1 MTGSIADGRTG
12 IVLAAGYGARHA
24 LGNDL
29 ILKPLLPVGGRALIL
44 RTLDSLELAGCSR
57 VVVVVGYA
65 EDRVRRFLQESY
77 HGKVEVVLVSN
88 ERFDLSNGVSL
99 LAARSFLPQEF
110 VLAMA
115 DHVFEPTVMH
125 LVAGHMCPP
134 QGAILVVDFKLE
146 SVFDIEDATKVIV
159 ENGRVVG
166 IGKELGGFNAVD
178 CGLFLAGHS
187 LIDAL
192 DEVFQAT
199 GNVSL
204 SQGVQRLAQQGR
216 MYALDIGPGRWQ
228 DVDTTEML
236 SAAERLLKSGDA
248 ASKPGDS

>member
-12 IVLAAGYGARHA
+12 LVLAAGYGARHA

-65 EDRVRRFLQESY
+65 EDRIRQFLQESHY
-77 HGKVEVVLVSN
+77 GELELVLVSN
-88 ERFDLSNGVSL
+88 ERFDLNNGVSI
-99 LAARSFLPQEF
+99 LAARNVLPEEF

-115 DHVFEPTVMH
+115 DHVFEPAVMQ
-125 LVAGHMCPP
+125 LVARHMCPP
-134 QGAILVVDFKLE
+134 QGARLVVDFKLDA
-146 SVFDIEDATKVIV
+146 VFDIEDATKVIV
-159 ENGRVVG
+159 ENGRVVR
-166 IGKELGGFNAVD
+166 IGKELSEFNAVD

-216 MYALDIGPGRWQ
+216 MHALDIGPGRWQ

-236 SAAERLLKSGDA
+236 SAAERLLNSGHA
-248 ASKPGDS
+248 ASKPSEP